1 MIKFIFTASI
11 VFIFSS
17 SAFSQVEEIT
27 DSTKIITL
35 NNGDTRVGE
44 IISDDGREILFL
56 TKDIGKVFI
65 RKQDIKSIRP
75 YVPEAGE
82 IVDGNFLANS
92 PFTTRYYFTTN
103 ARPLK
108 KGEDYVMIHLYGPEV
123 HFSVNDRLSVGVMT
137 TWIASPFVLAAKYSI
152 PTKNPNVNFGI
163 GTLLGTSGYLNTF
176 RGFGGLHWGMAT
188 FGDER
193 QNVTVSLGYSYMN
206 PGSIVY
212 NSTGVNSLTKLS
224 KAPVLSFAGIKKIGK
239 RASFFFDSM
248 IFFGK
253 STKTSSNGY
262 VYNPIT
268 GSYDYV
274 GTSATVY
281 RNTIAFFMPGMRF
294 QSGPKSAFQ
303 FALAGVI
310 YSEKNTKTNYNNIL
324 SFPVPQC
331 SWFIKF

>member
-1 MIKFIFTASI
+1 MKFILSTAL
-11 VFIFSS
+11 FFLFSANS
-17 SAFSQVEEIT
+17 FSQVEGIT

-35 NNGDTRVGE
+35 NNGDVRVGE
-44 IISDDGREILFL
+44 IISDDGREVLFL
-56 TKDIGKVFI
+56 TKDIGKVYI
-65 RKQDIKSIRP
+65 RKQDIKSIKP

-82 IVDGNFLANS
+82 IVDGDFFVNS

-108 KGEDYVMIHLYGPEV
+108 KGEDYSMIHLYGPEI
-123 HFSVNDRLSVGVMT
+123 HFSVTDRLSLGVMT
-137 TWIASPFVLAAKYSI
+137 SWIASPFVLAAKYSI

-163 GTLLGTSGYLNTF
+163 GTLLGSSGFLNTF

-188 FGDER
+188 FGDEK
-193 QNVTVSLGYSYMN
+193 QNLTLSLGYSYVN
-206 PGSIVY
+206 LGNY
-212 NSTGVNSLTKLS
+212 NDSRLST
-224 KAPVLSFAGIKKIGK
+224 APVFSIAGIKKIGK

-253 STKTSSNGY
+253 STKTNYSSY

-268 GSYDYV
+268 GGYDYV
-274 GTSATVY
+274 GTTVIDY

-294 QSGPKSAFQ
+294 QSGPKTAFQ

-310 YSEKNTKTNYNNIL
+310 YSEKNTKTNFRDVM
-324 SFPVPQC
+324 SFPLPQC
-331 SWFIKF
+331 SWFFKF

>member
-1 MIKFIFTASI
+1 MIKFIFTSAI
-11 VFIFSS
+11 IFIFSS

-35 NNGDTRVGE
+35 NNGDVRVGE
-44 IISDDGREILFL
+44 IISDDGREVLFL
-56 TKDIGKVFI
+56 TKDIGKVYI

-82 IVDGNFLANS
+82 IVDGDFLANS

-108 KGEDYVMIHLYGPEV
+108 KGEDYAMIHLYGPEI
-123 HFSVNDRLSVGVMT
+123 HFSVSDRLSLGVMT
-137 TWIASPFVLAAKYSI
+137 SWMASPFVLAAKYSI

-163 GTLLGTSGYLNTF
+163 GTLLGSSGFLNTF

-188 FGDER
+188 FGDEK
-193 QNVTVSLGYSYMN
+193 QNLTVSLGYSYVN
-206 PGSIVY
+206 IGNY
-212 NSTGVNSLTKLS
+212 NDSRLNT
-224 KAPVLSFAGIKKIGK
+224 APVFSIAGIKKIGK

-253 STKTSSNGY
+253 STKTTTVWDY
-262 VYNPIT
+262 VYDPVT
-268 GSYDYV
+268 GVYDYV
-274 GTSATVY
+274 YTTYTADY

-310 YSEKNTKTNYNNIL
+310 YSEKNTKTNVRDVM
-324 SFPVPQC
+324 SFPLPQC
-331 SWFIKF
+331 SWFFKF